1 MTDTASEFGLLSTKN
16 GVELQSFPIPVP
28 APNEVLIKNVA
39 VASNPKDWK
48 YPILVA
54 DYAAVEGNDV
64 AGYVES
70 VGEGVTEFKKGDR
83 VAAFSKMATK
93 ENKYGAYQEYTVA
106 PSGTTFPLGPNT
118 SFEDASTLP
127 AAVMTAAI
135 GLFVSLGLPQPQES
149 GFAPVRDD
157 YAIIIN
163 GAATSVGAFAVQL
176 AKRAG
181 FYVIGVAGSTSYARS
196 MGVDELVNYKEEN
209 DLESALVKAA
219 KSRKVS
225 YAYDCVSENGSISLL
240 SRVLSKTSANGKGKV
255 TYILPLADEES
266 KKIPNGI
273 EPVWTWVGTAYG
285 EYNEFATK
293 YYRLLGGWLD
303 EGSFKPNKVRII
315 PGGLAGV
322 GGALK
327 ELQEG
332 KVHGEKLVYRIAETL
347 LIKERVGK

>member
-1 MTDTASEFGLLSTKN
+1 MTDTGSEYGLLSTKN
-16 GVELQSFPIPVP
+16 GVELQSFPVPAP

-48 YPILVA
+48 YPIWVA
-54 DYAAVEGNDV
+54 DYAAIEGNDV
-64 AGYVES
+64 AGYIES
-70 VGEGVTEFKKGDR
+70 VGEGVTGFKKGDG

-127 AAVMTAAI
+127 LAVMTAVI
-135 GLFVSLGLPQPQES
+135 GLFVNLGLPQPPES
-149 GFAPVRDD
+149 GFAPARDD
-157 YAIIIN
+157 HAIIIN

-181 FYVIGVAGSTSYARS
+181 LYVIGVASSTSYARS
-196 MGVDELVNYKEEN
+196 MGADELVNYREEN
-209 DLESALVKAA
+209 DLESALVNAA

-255 TYILPLADEES
+255 THILPLAEEEA
-266 KKIPNGI
+266 KQIPNDI
-273 EPVWTWVGTAYG
+273 EPVGTWVRTAYG
-285 EYNEFATK
+285 ENSEFAAK
-293 YYRLLGGWLD
+293 YYRLLGRWLD
-303 EGSFKPNKVRII
+303 EGSFKPNKVRVI

-327 ELQEG
+327 ELQDG
-332 KVHGEKLVYRIAETL
+332 KVHGEKLVYRIAETPQ
-347 LIKERVGK
+347 IKERDGK